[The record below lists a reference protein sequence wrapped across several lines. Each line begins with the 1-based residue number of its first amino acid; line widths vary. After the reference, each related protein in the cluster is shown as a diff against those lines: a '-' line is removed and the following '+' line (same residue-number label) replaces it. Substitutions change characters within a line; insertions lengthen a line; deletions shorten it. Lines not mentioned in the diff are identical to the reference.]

1 MSAGVDMADG
11 LGVKEIPIVNA
22 DGTTVF
28 TAKVPVFFGLKNFFG
43 YIWRVSEDELG
54 EANADK
60 SMRHWVTPSI
70 YGTYTYGSTA
80 GMVLKST
87 SPIAS
92 GYIIKM
98 SYDNL
103 EMWPTQSGG
112 SESTYQCDYFW
123 NNGNVT
129 SGFRAVFRG
138 AATNHGGR
146 AGCGAVYVHNAVTYA
161 DANLGSPLCDFAEE
175 FSLEPEYYAVA

>member
-60 SMRHWVTPSI
+60 SMKHWVTPSI

-92 GYIIKM
+92 GFIIKM
-98 SYDNL
+98 SYENL
-103 EMWPTQSGG
+103 EMWPTQLGG
-112 SESTYQCDYFW
+112 TESTYQSDYFW

-138 AATNHGGR
+138 ANTNNGGN
-146 AGCGAVYVHNAVTYA
+146 AGCGAVNVNNAPTN
-161 DANLGSPLCDFAEE
+161 ANANIGSPLNNE
-175 FSLEPEYYAVA
+175 